1 MTRRAI
7 SAVLLLASTLIPAT
21 VLAQQEP
28 AQPSP
33 RIALVLSG
41 GAAKGFAHVGV
52 IKVLEEMRVPV
63 HLVTATSMGSI
74 IGGLYASGTPA
85 DEIEEI
91 ISTVDWN
98 GLFTDAPPREDLDFR
113 RKEDDSKYLFAQG
126 LGIRFDRGV
135 VLPRGALVGQ
145 KINLLFRRETL
156 HLAGIEDFDDFPIPY
171 RAVAADIETGEP
183 FVIDHGDLATAMR
196 ASMSIPGAFDP
207 VEIEGH
213 LLVDG
218 GVADNMPV
226 DLARSLGADVVIAV
240 DVSSPMRTRDQLGN
254 VLGIVGQLTSML
266 SRLNVEEQ
274 IPRADVLLDPELGEL
289 DGGDYTKAREFV
301 AIGEAEARRHAAEL
315 ARYSVSEA
323 EYAAYRERFR
333 RRPVALPRIDFV
345 DIEGNRRVDRRVID
359 ARLDIPTGV
368 SLDPAVVEKNVT
380 AVYGLGDFTAVQWEM
395 AERGGQ
401 QGVRVHVYEKP
412 WGPNYVDMGLLF
424 AEDGTF
430 TGRLGLTFTRLNAR
444 GGELRNDFQIGAT
457 LGLQS
462 EFYQPLDYGGTFF
475 VAPGLVLFRD
485 EQDVFDD
492 DGRDVAVYEV
502 KLRGLVFD
510 VGMQLARYG
519 ELRLGVL
526 KGRAKATVAVGSA
539 DLPEFDVGTGGFR
552 GRLAFDRL
560 DSSSFPNRGFAA
572 STDVFL
578 SRKGV
583 GADDGYDR
591 LAFAGASFWPSGRKI
606 WVVGAEGGGSLGT
619 DLPAYNQFTLGGLFS
634 LSGLE
639 RGQLRGPYAGVVRG
653 GMMYRLARGPSP
665 IAKGVYFGGYAE
677 AGNVWDQSDE
687 IGEDL
692 IFTGTVLF
700 GIDTILGPFY
710 LAYGAADTGQDGFY
724 ISLGQVLY

>member
-21 VLAQQEP
+21 ALAQEER

-74 IGGLYASGTPA
+74 IGGLYASGTSA

-274 IPRADVLLDPELGEL
+274 IPRADILLDPELGEL

-301 AIGEAEARRHAAEL
+301 AVGEAEARRHAAEL
-315 ARYSVSEA
+315 AQYSVSEA
-323 EYAAYRERFR
+323 EYAAYR
-333 RRPVALPRIDFV
+333 A
-345 DIEGNRRVDRRVID
+345 
-359 ARLDIPTGV
+359 
-368 SLDPAVVEKNVT
+368 
-380 AVYGLGDFTAVQWEM
+380 
-395 AERGGQ
+395 
-401 QGVRVHVYEKP
+401 
-412 WGPNYVDMGLLF
+412 
-424 AEDGTF
+424 
-430 TGRLGLTFTRLNAR
+430 
-444 GGELRNDFQIGAT
+444 
-457 LGLQS
+457 
-462 EFYQPLDYGGTFF
+462 
-475 VAPGLVLFRD
+475 
-485 EQDVFDD
+485 
-492 DGRDVAVYEV
+492 
-502 KLRGLVFD
+502 
-510 VGMQLARYG
+510 
-519 ELRLGVL
+519 
-526 KGRAKATVAVGSA
+526 
-539 DLPEFDVGTGGFR
+539 
-552 GRLAFDRL
+552 
-560 DSSSFPNRGFAA
+560 
-572 STDVFL
+572 
-578 SRKGV
+578 
-583 GADDGYDR
+583 
-591 LAFAGASFWPSGRKI
+591 
-606 WVVGAEGGGSLGT
+606 
-619 DLPAYNQFTLGGLFS
+619 
-634 LSGLE
+634 
-639 RGQLRGPYAGVVRG
+639 
-653 GMMYRLARGPSP
+653 
-665 IAKGVYFGGYAE
+665 
-677 AGNVWDQSDE
+677 
-687 IGEDL
+687 
-692 IFTGTVLF
+692 
-700 GIDTILGPFY
+700 
-710 LAYGAADTGQDGFY
+710 
-724 ISLGQVLY
+724 